1 MSDEAHVTEYI
12 PAYALDCLDQDEMAQ
27 VSQHLASCPLCQG
40 ELEAYRDIADRL
52 ACVAPDVEPSDGLK
66 QRLMARVQPPHPAP
80 ARVPWW
86 QQVAHIV
93 RRTAPV
99 WGTVAVALAIVLAVS
114 NLWLLNQAERAK
126 EMRTIALLGTE
137 DAPDAIGT
145 IIVSTDGDHGA
156 IVVDGL
162 DPLDAAH
169 QYQVWLIKDG
179 QRTSGGVFSV
189 DEDGYGVLWLSSPQ
203 SLASY
208 DAVGITVEP
217 AGGSPGPTG
226 IKVLGGNL

>member
-1 MSDEAHVTEYI
+1 
-12 PAYALDCLDQDEMAQ
+12 
-27 VSQHLASCPLCQG
+27 
-40 ELEAYRDIADRL
+40 
-52 ACVAPDVEPSDGLK
+52 
-66 QRLMARVQPPHPAP
+66 MARVQTPSPAP
-80 ARVPWW
+80 ARMPWW
-86 QQVAHIV
+86 QRFADLV

-99 WGTVAVALAIVLAVS
+99 WGTVAAVLVLVLAVS
-114 NLWLLNQAERAK
+114 NLWLLNQAEQAK
-126 EMRTIALLGTE
+126 AMRTIALRGTE

-145 IIVSTDGDHGA
+145 IIVSVDGDHGA
-156 IVVDGL
+156 IVVDSL
-162 DPLDAAH
+162 DPLDAEH
-169 QYQVWLIKDG
+169 QYQVWLIKNG

-208 DAVGITVEP
+208 DAVGITIEP